1 MFIQGISVVLLS
13 VITVII
19 LIDIIPIW
27 RDWLSRIK
35 IGKCT
40 DRGIWNKSITSRG
53 VKWINKTPKIKMT
66 DNTRLVVI
74 DMLKGNYIKSA
85 IQHWQEAALVLG
97 LSEYLK
103 NNADKE
109 VNKEVVKFL
118 DSKFDSDGQW
128 ITKPQHVDGAILAYA
143 IMKLDFIDIDK
154 YKNALDYIWEM
165 IKSHLGE
172 DGTIGYRN
180 SMQSYRYVDTIGFV
194 CPFLVAYGIRYN
206 KGECIDLAVKQV
218 TEYERYGMLDTY
230 HIPSHAYKLV
240 GKIPVGLYGWGR
252 GAGWFAIGL
261 IDAWNELP
269 QDNKYKAILAEC
281 ITKYAKAFM
290 SFQQDNGSWNWT
302 IARDECRAD
311 SSATATLG
319 WFMLNASQIND
330 ISNEC
335 LDSADKAINYL
346 MKVTRRNGAVDFS
359 QGDTKDIGVY
369 SMLFNILPF
378 TQGFSIRI
386 INLRKNLK

>member
-1 MFIQGISVVLLS
+1 MVIQGISMLLLS

-27 RDWLSRIK
+27 MDWLSRIK
-35 IGKCT
+35 IGRFT
-40 DRGIWNKSITSRG
+40 DKRVWNKSITRRG

-74 DMLKGNYIKSA
+74 DILKGNYMKST
-85 IQHWQEAALVLG
+85 IQHWQEAALLLG
-97 LSEYLK
+97 VSEYLK
-103 NNADKE
+103 NNHDKE
-109 VNKEVVKFL
+109 VINEVIKFL
-118 DSKFDSDGQW
+118 DSKFDYNGQW

-143 IMKLDFIDIDK
+143 IMKIDFIDIDK
-154 YKNALDYIWEM
+154 YKNTFDYTWEM
-165 IKSHLGE
+165 IKNHLGE

-194 CPFLVAYGIRYN
+194 CPFLVAYGIRYH
-206 KGECIDLAVKQV
+206 KDECIDLAVKQI
-218 TEYERYGMLDTY
+218 TEYEKYGMLNTY

-269 QDNKYKAILAEC
+269 QDNKYKVRLAEC
-281 ITKYAKAFM
+281 ITKYAKAFIG
-290 SFQQDNGSWNWT
+290 FQQDNGSWNWT
-302 IARDECRAD
+302 VARNECRAD
-311 SSATATLG
+311 SSTTATLG
-319 WFMLNASQIND
+319 WFMLNASQINE
-330 ISNEC
+330 ISKES

>member
-1 MFIQGISVVLLS
+1 MVIQGISVVILS

-27 RDWLSRIK
+27 KDWLSRIK

-40 DRGIWNKSITSRG
+40 DRDVWSESITSIG
-53 VKWINKTPKIKMT
+53 IKWINKTPKIKMT

-74 DMLKGNYIKSA
+74 DMLKGNYVKSA
-85 IQHWQEAALVLG
+85 IQHWQEAALALG
-97 LSEYLK
+97 LSECSKKERVK
-103 NNADKE
+103 N
-109 VNKEVVKFL
+109 EVVKFL
-118 DSKFDSDGQW
+118 NSKFDDNGQW

-143 IMKLDFIDIDK
+143 IMKIDSIDIDK
-154 YKNALDYIWEM
+154 YKDALDYTWEM
-165 IKSHLGE
+165 IKKHVGE

-206 KGECIDLAVKQV
+206 KDECVDLAVKQI

-252 GAGWFAIGL
+252 GVGWFAIGL

-269 QDNKYKAILAEC
+269 QDNKYKVILTEC
-281 ITKYAKAFM
+281 IAKYAKAFM
-290 SFQQDNGSWNWT
+290 GFQQDNGSWNWT
-302 IARDECRAD
+302 ITRNECRAD

-319 WFMLNASQIND
+319 WFVLNAAQIND

-378 TQGFSIRI
+378 TQGFCIRM